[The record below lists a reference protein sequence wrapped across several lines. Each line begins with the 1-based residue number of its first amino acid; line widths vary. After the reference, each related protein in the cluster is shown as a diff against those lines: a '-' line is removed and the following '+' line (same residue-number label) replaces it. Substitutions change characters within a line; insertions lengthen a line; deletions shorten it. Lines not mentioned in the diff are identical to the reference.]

1 MANVPERLWDSSVV
15 LAYLGGDPKAKNVCE
30 LILKQ
35 GERDE
40 LILHVSTI
48 AQSEVAFLPGY
59 SDTESENM
67 VKEFFSRSYIKTIL
81 FDIPVSRE
89 SRKLIRKYR
98 SSNIDD
104 KPLFCPTCKKRINGG
119 LKPPD
124 AIHLASALLWNIPVL
139 ETYDPDL
146 LKLNGKEGNP
156 PIIIREPLYEGTLP
170 LPESPQE
177 TNS

>member
-1 MANVPERLWDSSVV
+1 MIKIPERLWDSSVI
-15 LAYLGGDPKAKNVCE
+15 LAYLGGVPKAKKACE

-35 GERDE
+35 GEREE
-40 LILHVSTI
+40 LILHVSTM

-59 SDTESENM
+59 SNLESEDL
-67 VKEFFSRSYIKTIL
+67 VKEFFSRKYIKTIL
-81 FDIPVSRE
+81 FDILVARE

-98 SSNIDD
+98 SSNINEQ
-104 KPLFCPTCKKRINGG
+104 PLFCPTCNKRINSG

-124 AIHLASALLWNIPVL
+124 AIHLASALIWNIPIL

-170 LPESPQE
+170 LPESSP
-177 TNS
+177 